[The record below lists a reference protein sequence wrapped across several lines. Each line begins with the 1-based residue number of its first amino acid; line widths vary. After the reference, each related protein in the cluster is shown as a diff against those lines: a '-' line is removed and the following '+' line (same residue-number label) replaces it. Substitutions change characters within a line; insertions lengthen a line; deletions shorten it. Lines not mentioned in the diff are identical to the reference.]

1 MDLVTQNIVASF
13 RDEETLPL
21 DINESVLFEHFVN
34 YCVISQNYG
43 EEFDLSDVHLGGGGD
58 LGIDGIAV
66 IINGTLVTDSVEIDD
81 LCQMNKYVD
90 AEFVFSQA
98 KSGANFD
105 GSEIS
110 DFFFGVKDLFSSK
123 PKQPRNERVKEKEE
137 LIRNVYRKSALF
149 KKGNPRVRMYYV
161 TTGKWLVQSGGNRP
175 MVRRREVCPDRSICR
190 AWP

>member
-161 TTGKWLVQSGGNRP
+161 TIGVNLGELSVEFDDFGWRGG
-175 MVRRREVCPDRSICR
+175 
-190 AWP
+190 

>member
-98 KSGANFD
+98 K
-105 GSEIS
+105 
-110 DFFFGVKDLFSSK
+110 
-123 PKQPRNERVKEKEE
+123 
-137 LIRNVYRKSALF
+137 
-149 KKGNPRVRMYYV
+149 
-161 TTGKWLVQSGGNRP
+161 KW
-175 MVRRREVCPDRSICR
+175 C
-190 AWP
+190 